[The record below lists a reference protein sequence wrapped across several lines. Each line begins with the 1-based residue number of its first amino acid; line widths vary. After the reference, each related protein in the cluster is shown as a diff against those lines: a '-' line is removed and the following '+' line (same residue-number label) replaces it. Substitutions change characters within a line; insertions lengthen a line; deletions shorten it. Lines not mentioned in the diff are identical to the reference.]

1 MVFVLRMI
9 AAFLSSTI
17 AGVYIVGDLL
27 SGIFIFLPI
36 FILVAVPVSLF
47 VDRFSEERK
56 SKQRMYIMKLF
67 YYFISGILA
76 GCLMIVMFGIGGD
89 FTTIDMP
96 SVILITLCCSI
107 LYYHFLLLLK
117 KWLKWYKN
125 VPLPVSK

>member
-17 AGVYIVGDLL
+17 AGVYVVGDLL
-27 SGIFIFLPI
+27 SGIILFLPI
-36 FILVAVPVSLF
+36 FILAAVPISLF
-47 VDRFSEERK
+47 VDRHSIERK

-67 YYFISGILA
+67 YYLMSGILA
-76 GCLMIVMFGIGGD
+76 GCLMIVVFGVGGD
-89 FTTIDMP
+89 FTTVDIP

>member
-1 MVFVLRMI
+1 LVFILRMI

-17 AGVYIVGDLL
+17 AGVYFGGDIL

-47 VDRFSEERK
+47 VDRYSKERK
-56 SKQRMYIMKLF
+56 SKLKRYIIMLF

-76 GCLMIVMFGIGGD
+76 SCLIIVMFGIGGD
-89 FTTIDMP
+89 FTTVDIP
-96 SVILITLCCSI
+96 SVILITLSCSI

-125 VPLPVSK
+125 IPLPVSK

>member
-1 MVFVLRMI
+1 MIFVLRII

-17 AGVYIVGDLL
+17 AGVYFGDDLL
-27 SGIFIFLPI
+27 SDIFTFLPI
-36 FILVAVPVSLF
+36 LTLVAVPVSLF
-47 VDRFSEERK
+47 VDRFSKERK
-56 SKQRMYIMKLF
+56 SKHRMYIMKLL

-76 GCLMIVMFGIGGD
+76 GSLMIMMFGIGGD
-89 FTTIDMP
+89 FTTLDMP
-96 SVILITLCCSI
+96 SVILISLCCSI

>member
-17 AGVYIVGDLL
+17 AGVYVVGDLL
-27 SGIFIFLPI
+27 SGIFLFLPI
-36 FILVAVPVSLF
+36 FILVAVPFSLF
-47 VDRFSEERK
+47 VDRHSIERK

-67 YYFISGILA
+67 YYLMSGILA
-76 GCLMIVMFGIGGD
+76 GCLMIVMFGVGGD
-89 FTTIDMP
+89 FTTVNMP
-96 SVILITLCCSI
+96 SIILITLCCSI

>member
-1 MVFVLRMI
+1 MIFVLRLI

-17 AGVYIVGDLL
+17 AGVVVGDFL

-47 VDRFSEERK
+47 VDKFSKERK

-67 YYFISGILA
+67 YYLISGVLA
-76 GCLMIVMFGIGGD
+76 GCLMTVMISIGGD
-89 FTTIDMP
+89 FTTVDMP
-96 SVILITLCCSI
+96 SVVLITLCCSMS
-107 LYYHFLLLLK
+107 YYHFLLLLK

-125 VPLPVSK
+125 VPLPISK

>member
-1 MVFVLRMI
+1 MI
-9 AAFLSSTI
+9 AAFLSSII
-17 AGVYIVGDLL
+17 AGLYFVGDLL
-27 SGIFIFLPI
+27 SGIFIFLPS

-47 VDRFSEERK
+47 VDRFSKERRSRNK
-56 SKQRMYIMKLF
+56 MYIIKLF
-67 YYFISGILA
+67 YYFISGILS

-89 FTTIDMP
+89 FATVDMP

-125 VPLPVSK
+125 VPLPVSR

>member
-1 MVFVLRMI
+1 LVFVLRMI

-17 AGVYIVGDLL
+17 AGVYFGDDLL

-36 FILVAVPVSLF
+36 FTLVAVPVSLF
-47 VDRFSEERK
+47 VDRFSKERK
-56 SKQRMYIMKLF
+56 SKHRMYIMKLF

-76 GCLMIVMFGIGGD
+76 GCFMIVMFGIGGD
-89 FTTIDMP
+89 FTTVDMP
-96 SVILITLCCSI
+96 SVIIITLCCSI

-117 KWLKWYKN
+117 KWLTWYKN